1 MTSKKI
7 IKTILTKDGYLL
19 VKEHFK
25 DSEIKLIKNELTVKP
40 SNVFLM
46 GRKSIKDDEL
56 SFEVYKEN
64 EEYLCIPKFY
74 GIKKLGQPDEND
86 EVIGNAVSISFK
98 GSLRSNQENIVNETL
113 EHLLKYDGG
122 GICVGCGSGKTVMAI
137 YIAHILKVK
146 TLIIV
151 HKSFLLNQWKE
162 RFEQFSDAKIGII
175 QQNKVDTDDKD
186 VVIGMLQSIAKDKYD
201 FGIFREFGL
210 VIFDEAHHAPSKFFS
225 KALPLIN
232 CKKTLFLT
240 ATPKRSD
247 SLEKVLYWY
256 FGDIIYQAPPDKNNN
271 VLVKIMKYNITHTK
285 FREAFLPFTG
295 EVNRPKT
302 LNRIVKISRRNK
314 FIIKCIKEVLYEEGR
329 KILVLSDRI
338 EHLEK
343 LKEHLDRHKI
353 DSSYYIGGMKQSK
366 LDESTKSTVI
376 LASYGMA
383 AEALDIPTLNTLVMA
398 TPRRSIEQSVGRILR
413 SKHNVVQPL
422 ILDIVDMLP
431 SLDKQGF
438 HRRKFYKKL
447 KYQIKLIDVEENE
460 IIAEED
466 ISDCVI
472 DTSNDLLDIETINQ
486 VDFLD

>member
-1 MTSKKI
+1 MTSKKV

-25 DSEIKLIKNELTVKP
+25 ESELNMIKRELTVSP
-40 SNVFLM
+40 SNVFSM
-46 GRKSIKDDEL
+46 GKKSKKDDDMT
-56 SFEVYKEN
+56 FEIFREN
-64 EEYLCIPKFY
+64 EEYLSIPKFY
-74 GIKKLGQPDEND
+74 GIKKIGEAEKND
-86 EVIGNAVSISFK
+86 EFLGDKIKIEFK
-98 GSLRSNQENIVNETL
+98 GGLRPNQENIVNETL

-122 GICVGCGSGKTVMAI
+122 GICVGCGAGKTVMAI

-146 TLIIV
+146 TLVIV
-151 HKSFLLNQWKE
+151 HKSFLLNQWRE
-162 RFEQFSDAKIGII
+162 RFEQFSDARIGII
-175 QQNKVDTDDKD
+175 QQNKVETEDKD

-225 KALPLIN
+225 QALPLIS

-256 FGDIIYQAPPDKNNN
+256 FGDIIYKAPPEKNDN
-271 VLVKIMKYNITHTK
+271 VLVKIMKYNITHEK
-285 FREAFLPFTG
+285 FREAFIPFTG
-295 EVNRPKT
+295 EINRPRT
-302 LNRIVKISRRNK
+302 LNRIVKITKRNK
-314 FIIKCIKEVLYEEGR
+314 FIIRCIKEILYEEGR
-329 KILVLSDRI
+329 RILILSDRI

-343 LKEHLDRHKI
+343 LKSYLDKEKI
-353 DSSYYIGGMKQSK
+353 DSDFYIGGLKQSK
-366 LDESTKSTVI
+366 LDEAAKATVI

-383 AEALDIPTLNTLVMA
+383 SEALDIPALNTLIMA

-413 SKHNVVQPL
+413 SKHTIIQPL
-422 ILDIVDMLP
+422 IVDIVDMLP
-431 SLDKQGF
+431 SMDKQGF

-447 KYQIKLIDVEENE
+447 KYQMKLINVEENE

-472 DTSNDLLDIETINQ
+472 DTSNDLLDADTINQ